1 MREEIICI
9 PRRSCCSIIT
19 LWVNEKKFGFC
30 WAVILVALYDNM
42 NNLLS
47 DATSKTKSVKQL
59 VHDVSVGMSWVR
71 NHMNSTE
78 LEGFPRTTAQVL
90 TVDWLYDKT

>member
-1 MREEIICI
+1 MG
-9 PRRSCCSIIT
+9 
-19 LWVNEKKFGFC
+19 NKFSFY
-30 WAVILVALYDNM
+30 WAVILVTLYDNM

-47 DATSKTKSVKQL
+47 NATSKTKTVMQL
-59 VHDVSVGMSWVR
+59 VQGISAWMSWVR